1 MNDLRAAIVDDEPLA
16 RARLRRL
23 LKKAGGGAVE
33 IVAECVDVGELMA
46 AAKGCVM
53 DVVFLDIEMPGK
65 SGFDALADWRG
76 PRPQIVFVTAYDQY
90 GARAFDE
97 RATDYLTKP
106 VTLERLRDAL
116 GRVHLM
122 AQAKPV
128 MATSSTGRRLPLLI
142 GQRTYLVPVADIDL
156 VTAHGN
162 YLEIATSDST
172 YTTRCTLSRLYAQ
185 LEGEGFVRLHK
196 SFFVRIAA
204 VRSVKPLGSGRFC
217 ITLRGG
223 NSVNSGRLFH
233 EQVRMI
239 LQGQYI

>member
-23 LKKAGGGAVE
+23 LEKAGGGAVE

-106 VTLERLRDAL
+106 VTLERMRVAL
-116 GRVHLM
+116 DKIHLM
-122 AQAKPV
+122 AQVSPPKEKFG
-128 MATSSTGRRLPLLI
+128 TGKRLPLSI
-142 GQRTYLVPVADIDL
+142 GQRTYLVPVDDIDI
-156 VTAHGN
+156 VTSHGN
-162 YLEIATSDST
+162 YLEISTLDST
-172 YTTRCTLSRLYAQ
+172 YTIRCTLTKFYMQ
-185 LEGEGFVRLHK
+185 LESEGFMRLHK
-196 SFFVRIAA
+196 SFLVRIAA
-204 VRSVKPLGSGRFC
+204 VKSVKPLGSGRFC
-217 ITLRGG
+217 ISLRGG
-223 NSVNSGRLFH
+223 RSATSGRLFL
-233 EQVRMI
+233 EQVRML
-239 LQGQYI
+239 LQGQ